1 MTVFQHFHD
10 QLVACGIDLHPSEL
24 HGLLMGFLCAVK
36 DQSQKDARMAVYGS
50 WVGDSLPNDLGDLL
64 EDAFNLGLEHL
75 DEFADFDFSLLL
87 PDDEAPISERVRAVG
102 LWCSGFIS
110 GFGETGRQLDVN
122 EKSDVHEA
130 MKDLASIAAMTDAV
144 PEGEE
149 NEGDLMEIIEFVRVS
164 TLLIFAET
172 KTSGAH

>member
-1 MTVFQHFHD
+1 MVSG
-10 QLVACGIDLHPSEL
+10 VPDLFP
-24 HGLLMGFLCAVK
+24 A
-36 DQSQKDARMAVYGS
+36 
-50 WVGDSLPNDLGDLL
+50 
-64 EDAFNLGLEHL
+64 
-75 DEFADFDFSLLL
+75 
-87 PDDEAPISERVRAVG
+87 
-102 LWCSGFIS
+102 
-110 GFGETGRQLDVN
+110 FGETGRQLDVN